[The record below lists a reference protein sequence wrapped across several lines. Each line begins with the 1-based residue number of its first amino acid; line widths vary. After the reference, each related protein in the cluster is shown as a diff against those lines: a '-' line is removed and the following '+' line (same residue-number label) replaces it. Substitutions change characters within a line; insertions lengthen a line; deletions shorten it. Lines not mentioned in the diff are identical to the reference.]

1 MWSSVMLGDK
11 HMDLANIISISN
23 KNQAVGKDLGTRGG
37 EVGQEQEEEEG
48 EDEEVRKGHPL
59 WRTSVDGWP
68 H

>member
-11 HMDLANIISISN
+11 RMDLANIISILN

-37 EVGQEQEEEEG
+37 GVGQEREEEEG

>member
-11 HMDLANIISISN
+11 RMDLANIISILN

-37 EVGQEQEEEEG
+37 GAGQEREEEEG

>member
-11 HMDLANIISISN
+11 RMDLANIISISN